1 MAVSTASDWMQVSC
15 SQAYLMCDSEV
26 LILKLW
32 SGDNDGV
39 ITTVYK
45 PFFVYVMFSEVENEP
60 LPLNE
65 SVCSSFCPF
74 PYCCN
79 SDTTQVQY

>member
-1 MAVSTASDWMQVSC
+1 MSVQARTVERGVLDWKIVHHPNPDIWHVSTASDWMQVSC

-39 ITTVYK
+39 ITASLSLC
-45 PFFVYVMFSEVENEP
+45 M
-60 LPLNE
+60 
-65 SVCSSFCPF
+65 
-74 PYCCN
+74 
-79 SDTTQVQY
+79 